1 MLSDFDRSVAEQIRA
16 ADPPFY
22 ALIAAAVMKADSSN
36 LRTLSRG
43 YPDIVR
49 AVIGDEW
56 YRVVWDVL
64 TPIIVGCAC
73 APDQGLMC
81 LHHWEIAEESAAS
94 IQTLSAEELL
104 EKLARSSAYGKEA
117 EAEPES

>member
-1 MLSDFDRSVAEQIRA
+1 MLNEIDKHIAEEIHA
-16 ADPPFY
+16 MDPPFY

-81 LHHWEIAEESAAS
+81 LHHWEQAEAVDHATSVHDHS
-94 IQTLSAEELL
+94 RCVPGL
-104 EKLARSSAYGKEA
+104 ECQAGKGA
-117 EAEPES
+117 EAES